1 MLVSQRMMAVRGIV
15 REHTAREVEG
25 VLVDVQTANAIV
37 TLYDAIN
44 AENQEYLESLSMER
58 MGVIAWRLVQ

>member
-1 MLVSQRMMAVRGIV
+1 MSQRMMAVRGIV

-37 TLYDAIN
+37 TLYDALN